1 MPVVANMLSLT
12 NALHARTIGAQPQI
26 ADDAS
31 ESAARDPMYRD
42 NALSQLWVNYRW
54 SSIVVDE
61 RFPRRTSEDPHMNP
75 FGVEGDTLRAGDRA
89 PDATSL
95 REVDATT
102 GIISSSETTLFKAY
116 SPTVHTLI
124 VFPGNKFLPF
134 DLEFASR
141 YRAMG
146 ILALWVIIHSGQ
158 PVGDVAADKI
168 FVDAAGHARSG
179 HGLSSASVDSKTHYF
194 LVRPDGMI
202 GAYGTGPGIVQEYF
216 RNILR
221 SDD

>member
-12 NALHARTIGAQPQI
+12 NALHARTIGAQPQT
-26 ADDAS
+26 AGNTS
-31 ESAARDPMYRD
+31 QSAARDPMYRD

-54 SSIVVDE
+54 SSIVTDE
-61 RFPRRTSEDPHMNP
+61 RFPRRTSEEPHMNP

-95 REVDATT
+95 REVDAT
-102 GIISSSETTLFKAY
+102 GAISYFETTLFKIY
-116 SPTVHTLI
+116 SPAVHTLI
-124 VFPGNKFLPF
+124 VFPGNKFLAF

-146 ILALWVIIHSGQ
+146 ILGLWIIIPFGK
-158 PVGDVAADKI
+158 PVGDVAVDR
-168 FVDAAGHARSG
+168 VLLDAAGHARSG
-179 HGLSSASVDSKTHYF
+179 YGLSSASVDSETHYF
-194 LVRPDGMI
+194 LIRPDGMI
-202 GAYGTGPGIVQEYF
+202 GAYGTGPGIVQDYF
-216 RNILR
+216 RGILR